1 MDITSFINNNDIK
14 ELNRQLLSIQDEMTT
29 NSYNIFSVSS
39 YNTYLENFHSDVIA
53 MLLNPSEKH
62 NKKNLY
68 LNLFLDYLNER
79 GALINKDDFAFC
91 EITREKGKIDIWI
104 KDNTSKKSIIIENK
118 INNAPDQE
126 KQLEK
131 YYTYSKESKFEVVA
145 IAYLT
150 LDGNKNA
157 PKTDNQYLNEKIINL
172 SAFAN
177 IGEDLC
183 SGWLFKCY
191 DKSEDTHNRSFI
203 FQFIKLI
210 KHLSKKGMDNK
221 IKDDF
226 YAIINK
232 EDGFEKANTIS
243 KLFSELQQYRAYHF
257 EKKLNF
263 NNGPFLKRG
272 LWRPNHWVFSDYIED
287 GVNFKFD
294 VIFESNGD
302 ARIDFYPFNPDLS
315 QIDKTSKKLENIG
328 LINEFKI
335 GGFTGGMFKI
345 FEKENNNI
353 ETIDNN
359 ILKFVEDF
367 FNKLKVQ
374 AN

>member
-1 MDITSFINNNDIK
+1 MDITSFINNNDIN

-104 KDNTSKKSIIIENK
+104 KDNTSRKSIIIENK
-118 INNAPDQE
+118 INNAPDRE
-126 KQLEK
+126 KQLEN
-131 YYTYSKESKFEVVA
+131 YYTYSNESKFEVVA
-145 IAYLT
+145 IVYLT

-157 PKTDNQYLNEKIINL
+157 PKTDNENLNEKIINL

-177 IGEDLC
+177 IGQDLC

-226 YAIINK
+226 YAIIK
-232 EDGFEKANTIS
+232 EKEEFDKAKTIS
-243 KLFSELQQYRAYHF
+243 ILFEGLKIYRANMLINKLD
-257 EKKLNF
+257 EKWWPFKKPELYGKDNVLIFVWEIDKATIFKLN
-263 NNGPFLKRG
+263 
-272 LWRPNHWVFSDYIED
+272 VEFSC
-287 GVNFKFD
+287 
-294 VIFESNGD
+294 NGD
-302 ARIDFYPFNPDLS
+302 ARIDFYTHYPENTQMLS
-315 QIDKTSKKLENIG
+315 TE
-328 LINEFKI
+328 
-335 GGFTGGMFKI
+335 
-345 FEKENNNI
+345 
-353 ETIDNN
+353 
-359 ILKFVEDF
+359 
-367 FNKLKVQ
+367 NKLKSIGLKDEFQ
-374 AN
+374 SGDIFYGHMFKTFTIEKHENIENIDFQLYAFLIKFFEKLR